1 MIKVSITDDHDLF
14 RSGIAM
20 LLEKTKTIEV
30 VHQTA
35 SVQELMAQLKQSPV
49 DVALL
54 DISMGATSGL
64 EALLLLKK
72 SHPSVRSIV
81 LTMHNEGQYIVQ
93 AIRNGAFGYLLK
105 DCDPDELAEAIT
117 QVFNGKKYFNKDVSH
132 LMIEAVNIESNT
144 QKISKREKE
153 VLQLVAQGLT
163 TNEIAA
169 QLFVSKRTIE
179 THRSNILKKLDAQ
192 NTAELITKA
201 TQLGLL
207 QNP

>member
-20 LLEKTKTIEV
+20 LLEKSNTIEV

-35 SVQELMAQLKQSPV
+35 SVEELLNKLDESEV
-49 DVALL
+49 DICLL
-54 DISMGATSGL
+54 DISMNETNGL
-64 EALLLLKK
+64 EALLLLRK
-72 SHPSVRSIV
+72 SHPSIRSIV
-81 LTMHNEGQYIVQ
+81 LTMHNEGQYVVQ
-93 AIRNGAFGYLLK
+93 AIRNGAYGYLLK
-105 DCDPDELAEAIT
+105 DCGPEELTEAIE

-153 VLQLVAQGLT
+153 VLKLVAQGLT
-163 TNEIAA
+163 TKEIAD

-179 THRSNILKKLDAQ
+179 THRSNILKKLDVQ

-207 QNP
+207 

>member
-81 LTMHNEGQYIVQ
+81 LTMHNEGQYVVQ

-105 DCDPDELAEAIT
+105 DCGPDELAEAIT

-179 THRSNILKKLDAQ
+179 THRSNILKKLDVQ

-207 QNP
+207 

>member
-20 LLEKTKTIEV
+20 LLEKSNTIEV

-35 SVQELMAQLKQSPV
+35 SVEELLNKLEESEV
-49 DVALL
+49 NICLL
-54 DISMGATSGL
+54 DISMNETNGL

-72 SHPSVRSIV
+72 SHPSIRSIV
-81 LTMHNEGQYIVQ
+81 LTMHNEGQYVVQ
-93 AIRNGAFGYLLK
+93 AIRNGAYGYLLK
-105 DCDPDELAEAIT
+105 DCGPEELTEAIE

-153 VLQLVAQGLT
+153 VLKLVAQGLT
-163 TNEIAA
+163 TKEIAD

-179 THRSNILKKLDAQ
+179 THRSNILKKLDVQ

-207 QNP
+207 

>member
-20 LLEKTKTIEV
+20 LLEKSNTIEV

-35 SVQELMAQLKQSPV
+35 SVEELLNNLDESEV
-49 DVALL
+49 DVCLL
-54 DISMGATSGL
+54 DISMNETNGL
-64 EALLLLKK
+64 DALLLLKK
-72 SHPSVRSIV
+72 FHPSVRSIV
-81 LTMHNEGQYIVQ
+81 LTMHSEGQYVVQ
-93 AIRNGAFGYLLK
+93 AIRNGAYGYLLK
-105 DCDPDELAEAIT
+105 DCGPEELTEAIE

-153 VLQLVAQGLT
+153 VLKLVAQGLT
-163 TNEIAA
+163 TKEIAD

-179 THRSNILKKLDAQ
+179 THRSNILKKLDVQ

-201 TQLGLL
+201 TQLGIL
-207 QNP
+207 